1 MRDLLIFLGGAACG
15 EIALLFVMA
24 LFIGGGGDRND

>member
-15 EIALLFVMA
+15 EVALMFILA
-24 LFIGGGGDRND
+24 LFIGGGGDRYD